1 MPNSATVRRPS
12 VLAIAPR
19 VLVITFAVSALSF
32 ALLLLVGIVGTA
44 LWYVVREQP
53 LVMSHAY
60 RSFAIPAVKVVAAV
74 TFICAVILEIRQY
87 LKARNEAAAALNQ
100 KGQP

>member
-1 MPNSATVRRPS
+1 MLNSATPHRPS
-12 VLAIAPR
+12 LLAIAPR
-19 VLVITFAVSALSF
+19 VLVITFAVSALVF

-44 LWYVVREQP
+44 LWYAVHGQP
-53 LVMSHAY
+53 LVMTHAY

-74 TFICAVILEIRQY
+74 TFICAVILEIRHY
-87 LKARNEAAAALNQ
+87 LKARSEAAAALNQ